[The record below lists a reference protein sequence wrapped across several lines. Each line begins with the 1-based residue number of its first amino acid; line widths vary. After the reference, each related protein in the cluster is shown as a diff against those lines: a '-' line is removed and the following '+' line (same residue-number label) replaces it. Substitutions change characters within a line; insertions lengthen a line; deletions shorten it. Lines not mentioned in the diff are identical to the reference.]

1 MTANR
6 PTLVICQSWLW
17 RDFKEELSVV
27 IANDKTGG
35 LRSKA
40 AGTVDCSSLAEPA
53 KSLTRIKDSPD
64 FR

>member
-1 MTANR
+1 MTANC

-35 LRSKA
+35 LFLDGPRRR
-40 AGTVDCSSLAEPA
+40 EP
-53 KSLTRIKDSPD
+53 
-64 FR
+64 